1 MIYKIAKTELQMLFY
16 SPIAWLVLIIFT
28 FQCGLIFTGSV
39 TMIEKQQAMGY
50 DPMFISSSIF
60 GRLFYE
66 VQNYLF
72 LYIPLLTMGLVS
84 KDLAGGTMKLL
95 YSSPMTNAQII
106 LGKYLSM
113 VIFALV
119 LVSIFIVYV
128 IFSLFAV
135 ENFDVLQILTGILGL
150 FLLICTYAA
159 VGLFFSTLTS
169 YQIIAA
175 VATLVFLTFLNF
187 IDRIWQDIDFVRDV
201 TFWLSL
207 PRHAGTFI
215 GGMICSEEIA
225 YFIMFPA
232 MCVWFS
238 IVRLS
243 SRVQKSSWVRNFA
256 KYAGVFLIMAMVAY
270 VSSRP
275 ALMGYID
282 TTRENS
288 LTLTPNSQEII
299 SQLKG
304 GLTITTYVNILDE
317 NNWVGFPENYNEDIR
332 LFEQYTRFKPEIK
345 MKYVYYYDSVQNTK
359 QRGFLSELPMER
371 RAKQIAASFKIKL
384 SRYLTPEQIKQV
396 IDLSPEDNRFVRQV
410 ERESGEKMF
419 LRQFDDMMRDP
430 SEAEISAAFKRM
442 VMELPTVG
450 FLTGH
455 GERSIS
461 RYRDRDYASFARNK
475 RFRYALLNQ
484 GFNVQEVTLD
494 GNISERINILV
505 IADMQQPLSEPE
517 MERLQQYIDRGGNLF
532 IAGEAGGQA
541 RMNPLVRQFGV
552 EFTDGVLV
560 KPTEDYQPD
569 LVLAWPTEEARE
581 LSYFFGTMIEW
592 RMCAMMPGATGLRY
606 TMDKGFKVTPMLL
619 TDSTGVWNELETVN
633 FIDDTVRYNPAA
645 GEKEQQY
652 TTLLGLSRP
661 LGDREQKIVILGDA
675 DCIGNAELFKSREGM
690 ENGNFYIILGSFQ
703 WLSDGEAPVDVRRPK
718 AIDNKLFLGKTGVK
732 VTEIAFKWIVPAG
745 LLLLAIFVW
754 IRRRGR

>member
-175 VATLVFLTFLNF
+175 VAPLVFLTFLNF

-275 ALMGYID
+275 ALMG
-282 TTRENS
+282 
-288 LTLTPNSQEII
+288 
-299 SQLKG
+299 
-304 GLTITTYVNILDE
+304 
-317 NNWVGFPENYNEDIR
+317 
-332 LFEQYTRFKPEIK
+332 
-345 MKYVYYYDSVQNTK
+345 
-359 QRGFLSELPMER
+359 
-371 RAKQIAASFKIKL
+371 
-384 SRYLTPEQIKQV
+384 
-396 IDLSPEDNRFVRQV
+396 
-410 ERESGEKMF
+410 
-419 LRQFDDMMRDP
+419 
-430 SEAEISAAFKRM
+430 
-442 VMELPTVG
+442 
-450 FLTGH
+450 
-455 GERSIS
+455 
-461 RYRDRDYASFARNK
+461 
-475 RFRYALLNQ
+475 
-484 GFNVQEVTLD
+484 
-494 GNISERINILV
+494 
-505 IADMQQPLSEPE
+505 
-517 MERLQQYIDRGGNLF
+517 
-532 IAGEAGGQA
+532 
-541 RMNPLVRQFGV
+541 
-552 EFTDGVLV
+552 
-560 KPTEDYQPD
+560 
-569 LVLAWPTEEARE
+569 
-581 LSYFFGTMIEW
+581 
-592 RMCAMMPGATGLRY
+592 
-606 TMDKGFKVTPMLL
+606 
-619 TDSTGVWNELETVN
+619 
-633 FIDDTVRYNPAA
+633 
-645 GEKEQQY
+645 
-652 TTLLGLSRP
+652 
-661 LGDREQKIVILGDA
+661 
-675 DCIGNAELFKSREGM
+675 
-690 ENGNFYIILGSFQ
+690 
-703 WLSDGEAPVDVRRPK
+703 
-718 AIDNKLFLGKTGVK
+718 
-732 VTEIAFKWIVPAG
+732 
-745 LLLLAIFVW
+745 
-754 IRRRGR
+754 